1 MSKLAAFQLVNGR
14 TLVGRTDPDVA
25 NPKEPSP
32 NEVYIVDN
40 PHEFAFVRGS
50 GGQPTPAMM
59 PFSVIPHVG
68 EPLEMLPLFSHHVVA
83 WEWASAEIEAL
94 YVHVTTGI
102 DLASG
107 STGTPKGILEIPRR

>member
-1 MSKLAAFQLVNGR
+1 MGKLAAFQLVNGR
-14 TLVGRTDPDVA
+14 TLVGRMDDGA
-25 NPKEPSP
+25 DPKERT
-32 NEVYIVDN
+32 NDQVFVVTN
-40 PHEFAFVRGS
+40 PHEFAFVRGA

-59 PFSVIPHVG
+59 PFSVVPHIGDPV
-68 EPLEMLPLFSHHVVA
+68 EVFPLLSNHVVV

-107 STGTPKGILEIPRR
+107 SASLPNGKLEIARG